1 MNKIC
6 TICST
11 EYDARGKRFATAKYC
26 SMACYGKGARTTKT
40 KVCRNC
46 QTEFLF
52 KPSQLNKY
60 PNAGKYCSRKCGYE
74 YRVKKGA
81 DKPTNDKWGRTGRKA
96 DVDWKL
102 AVRAKFSCI
111 CQRCGIYNEYVDT
124 HHIYTRSHRP
134 DLKHEVS
141 NGVALCRSCHSWV
154 HHNPREA
161 AEIGLLKGASYE
173 LARLTD
179 RNRKI
184 VESNLKHSTPRIVK
198 TCTICGKERKY
209 SVTSKRMSKNEYRC
223 MACCTSTHIKRT
235 KTLKG
240 DK

>member
-1 MNKIC
+1 MYYLP
-6 TICST
+6 ST
-11 EYDARGKRFATAKYC
+11 NQTTRAEKHSQVQMWIKYAQFVAPNTTREANALQLLSTVQWLVMAKVREQLKLRYAAT
-26 SMACYGKGARTTKT
+26 
-40 KVCRNC
+40 V

-161 AEIGLLKGASYE
+161 AEIE
-173 LARLTD
+173 
-179 RNRKI
+179 
-184 VESNLKHSTPRIVK
+184 
-198 TCTICGKERKY
+198 
-209 SVTSKRMSKNEYRC
+209 TSKR
-223 MACCTSTHIKRT
+223 
-235 KTLKG
+235 G
-240 DK
+240 